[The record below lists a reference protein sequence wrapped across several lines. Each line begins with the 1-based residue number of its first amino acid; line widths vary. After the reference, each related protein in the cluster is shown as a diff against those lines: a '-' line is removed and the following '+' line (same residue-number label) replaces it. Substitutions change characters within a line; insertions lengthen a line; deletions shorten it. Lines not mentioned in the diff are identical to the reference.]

1 MQSDCRKPS
10 KRRNLTDKQQCFVS
24 AYVETLDV
32 PSAALAAGYNK
43 RIAETVGERL
53 LGQRRI
59 VEAIARSGNKADD
72 SIGRRGDE
80 PITKSW
86 ITDELTEL
94 YRAVKACLPTPGSD
108 DGRAPSGTS
117 LQSAIK
123 MLELLIKHLEDEGL
137 QGREDQANSG
147 PDLSRLSRDELRQ
160 LEAILART
168 VPEAG
173 SAGARG
179 A

>member
-1 MQSDCRKPS
+1 MVKKQALTEKQ
-10 KRRNLTDKQQCFVS
+10 RRFVT
-24 AYVETLDV
+24 AYIEKLD
-32 PSAALAAGYNK
+32 SRAAALAAGYSK
-43 RIAETVGERL
+43 RHAQTVGERL
-53 LGQRRI
+53 LSQRRI
-59 VEAIARSGNKADD
+59 VDAIARR
-72 SIGRRGDE
+72 GRAANQDKSESRREGLVAGG

-94 YRAVKACLPTPGSD
+94 YRAVRAFMPT
-108 DGRAPSGTS
+108 DGGAGAKAPSAAS
-117 LQSAIK
+117 LQSAVK

-137 QGREDQANSG
+137 NGAEDQADSE
-147 PDLSRLSRDELRQ
+147 PDLSRLDRDELRQ

-173 SAGARG
+173 SAGARR